1 MNVSRFLLLINM
13 SLIVS
18 GVVFDARILG
28 GVRSLIVLR
37 CVGFCLLELVAII
50 SLSLV
55 IRFAVSV
62 TTTFGR
68 VVVCLPLLLV
78 WLILCF

>member
-1 MNVSRFLLLINM
+1 M
-13 SLIVS
+13 SLIIS
-18 GVVFDARILG
+18 DVVFDARILG

-37 CVGFCLLELVAII
+37 YVSFCLLELVAII

-62 TTTFGR
+62 TTAFGR
-68 VVVCLPLLLV
+68 VVASLPLLLV
-78 WLILCF
+78 WLILCFRLH